1 MQRHTAARKVEWL
14 PSVRHSRMALP
25 GSTSWTTAEVSR
37 PLLCGTQWTLS
48 TPRKTT
54 EQVLDSR
61 SRSRS
66 CKLMEASCVSPIARV
81 WALLLPF
88 GCRGRAQSTVRQA
101 RRRKRRSKMSE
112 VLIVDDD
119 HNFRETLRELLRD
132 AGYQTLVATNTEE
145 ALTMLQTAAPG
156 LTLCDWRMPGGGGE
170 QFLKSLQSEGLLTLM
185 PVIILTAHGTGP
197 NAMQAMQLG
206 AYDFITKP
214 LDIDLALATVARA
227 LRHMELQRE
236 VDLLRQQRFSDRS
249 LEQME
254 SPAERLK
261 PQLIGS
267 SPAWIE
273 IFKNI
278 GRVAATDVGVLL
290 LGESGTGK
298 EVVARTIH
306 ENSARSRR
314 PFIILNCAALPPE
327 LLESELFGHERGA
340 FTGAVA
346 QKRGKFEAADGGT
359 IFLDEIGELPLSL
372 QPKLLRVLQEHT
384 FERVGGTASIHADV
398 RVIAATNR
406 PLEDDV
412 EQKAFRADL
421 FYRLNAYTIRLPP
434 LRERQPDIL
443 PLAEYFLARY
453 ARRNEL
459 ASTGFTADAI
469 VALQNYSFPGN
480 VRELEHL
487 IERAAVKAGGRA
499 ITSELIQEELARKKS
514 AAPGIF
520 DAQAAEAA
528 PFHEAVAIWERH
540 LIDQALNAAHG
551 NKSDAARKLGIHR
564 RLLYEKLA
572 QLGML

>member
-1 MQRHTAARKVEWL
+1 
-14 PSVRHSRMALP
+14 
-25 GSTSWTTAEVSR
+25 
-37 PLLCGTQWTLS
+37 
-48 TPRKTT
+48 
-54 EQVLDSR
+54 
-61 SRSRS
+61 
-66 CKLMEASCVSPIARV
+66 
-81 WALLLPF
+81 
-88 GCRGRAQSTVRQA
+88 
-101 RRRKRRSKMSE
+101 MSE

-119 HNFRETLRELLRD
+119 RNFRETLRELLTD
-132 AGYQTLVATNTEE
+132 ASYQTLVATNAED
-145 ALTMLQTAAPG
+145 ALTLLQTATPD
-156 LTLCDWRMPGGGGE
+156 LTLCDWKMPGGGGE
-170 QFLKSLQSEGLLTLM
+170 QFLKSLQSEGLLTTM

-214 LDIDLALATVARA
+214 LDIDRALATVARA
-227 LRHMELQRE
+227 IRHMELQRE
-236 VDLLRQQRFSDRS
+236 VELLRQHRFRDRS
-249 LEQME
+249 LEEMRAPE
-254 SPAERLK
+254 EGLR
-261 PQLIGS
+261 PQLIGN

-384 FERVGGTASIHADV
+384 FERVGATASIHADV

-412 EQKAFRADL
+412 EQKTFRADL
-421 FYRLNAYTIRLPP
+421 FYRLNAFTVRLPP
-434 LRERQPDIL
+434 LRERQSDIL

-453 ARRNEL
+453 AQRNQ
-459 ASTGFTADAI
+459 AAATGFAADAI
-469 VALQNYSFPGN
+469 SALQSYLFPGN

-499 ITSELIQEELARKKS
+499 ITAEQIQEELTQARNPAQDTFDVPS
-514 AAPGIF
+514 ATAL
-520 DAQAAEAA
+520 
-528 PFHEAVAIWERH
+528 PFHQAVTSWERH
-540 LIDQALNAAHG
+540 LIEQALKVCNG
-551 NKSDAARKLGIHR
+551 NKSGAARRLGIHR
-564 RLLYEKLA
+564 RLLYEKLT
-572 QLGML
+572 QFGML

>member
-1 MQRHTAARKVEWL
+1 
-14 PSVRHSRMALP
+14 
-25 GSTSWTTAEVSR
+25 
-37 PLLCGTQWTLS
+37 
-48 TPRKTT
+48 
-54 EQVLDSR
+54 
-61 SRSRS
+61 
-66 CKLMEASCVSPIARV
+66 
-81 WALLLPF
+81 
-88 GCRGRAQSTVRQA
+88 
-101 RRRKRRSKMSE
+101 MSE

-119 HNFRETLRELLRD
+119 HNFRETLRELLID
-132 AGYQTLVATNTEE
+132 AGYQTLVATNAEE
-145 ALTMLQTAAPG
+145 AITLLQTSTPD
-156 LTLCDWRMPGGGGE
+156 LTLCDWKMPGGGGE
-170 QFLKSLQSEGLLTLM
+170 QLLKSLQSEGLLTTM

-214 LDIDLALATVARA
+214 LDIDHALATVARA
-227 LRHMELQRE
+227 IRHMELQRE
-236 VDLLRQQRFSDRS
+236 VELLRQQRFRARS
-249 LEQME
+249 LEDISTSE
-254 SPAERLK
+254 EGLT
-261 PQLIGS
+261 PQLIGN

-306 ENSARSRR
+306 ENSARSRQ

-340 FTGAVA
+340 FTGAIA

-412 EQKAFRADL
+412 EQKTFRADL
-421 FYRLNAYTIRLPP
+421 FYRLNAFTVRLPP
-434 LRERQPDIL
+434 LRERQLDIL

-453 ARRNEL
+453 ARRNQDNAIGL
-459 ASTGFTADAI
+459 AADAI
-469 VALQNYSFPGN
+469 VALQSYPFPGN

-499 ITSELIQEELARKKS
+499 ITAEQIQEELTKAKS
-514 AAPGIF
+514 PEPGAF
-520 DAQAAEAA
+520 DTQAAIGM
-528 PFHEAVAIWERH
+528 PFHDAVANWERH
-540 LIDQALNAAHG
+540 LVEQALKAAHG
-551 NKSDAARKLGIHR
+551 NKSDAARRLGIHR

-572 QLGML
+572 QFGML

>member
-1 MQRHTAARKVEWL
+1 
-14 PSVRHSRMALP
+14 
-25 GSTSWTTAEVSR
+25 
-37 PLLCGTQWTLS
+37 
-48 TPRKTT
+48 
-54 EQVLDSR
+54 
-61 SRSRS
+61 
-66 CKLMEASCVSPIARV
+66 
-81 WALLLPF
+81 
-88 GCRGRAQSTVRQA
+88 
-101 RRRKRRSKMSE
+101 MSE

-119 HNFRETLRELLRD
+119 HNFRETLRELLSD
-132 AGYQTLVATNTEE
+132 AGYGTRIATNAEE
-145 ALTMLQTAAPG
+145 GIALLQTITPD
-156 LTLCDWRMPGGGGE
+156 LTLCDWKMPGGGGE
-170 QFLKSLQSEGLLTLM
+170 LFLESLQSEGLLTTM

-227 LRHMELQRE
+227 VRHMELQRE
-236 VDLLRQQRFSDRS
+236 VELLRHQRFADRS
-249 LEQME
+249 IEDINVSE
-254 SPAERLK
+254 EGLK
-261 PQLIGS
+261 PQLIGR

-273 IFKNI
+273 VFKNI

-298 EVVARTIH
+298 DVVARAIH
-306 ENSARSRR
+306 QNSARGRR

-384 FERVGGTASIHADV
+384 FERVGGTASIHSDV

-406 PLEDDV
+406 PLENEV
-412 EQKAFRADL
+412 EQKTFRADL
-421 FYRLNAYTIRLPP
+421 FYRLNAFTVRLPP
-434 LRERQPDIL
+434 LRERPSDIL

-453 ARRNEL
+453 AQRNQ
-459 ASTGFTADAI
+459 AAATGLSADAI
-469 VALQNYSFPGN
+469 VTLQNYSFPGN

-499 ITSELIQEELARKKS
+499 ITAEQIQDELAKERS
-514 AAPGIF
+514 VAPGIF
-520 DAQAAEAA
+520 DTQAASEM
-528 PFHEAVAIWERH
+528 PFHDAVARWERH
-540 LIDQALNAAHG
+540 LIQQALTASHG

-572 QLGML
+572 QFEML

>member
-1 MQRHTAARKVEWL
+1 MK
-14 PSVRHSRMALP
+14 
-25 GSTSWTTAEVSR
+25 
-37 PLLCGTQWTLS
+37 
-48 TPRKTT
+48 
-54 EQVLDSR
+54 
-61 SRSRS
+61 
-66 CKLMEASCVSPIARV
+66 
-81 WALLLPF
+81 
-88 GCRGRAQSTVRQA
+88 RQG
-101 RRRKRRSKMSE
+101 KMSE

-119 HNFRETLRELLRD
+119 HNFRETLRELLED
-132 AGYQTLVATNTEE
+132 AGYQALVATNAEE
-145 ALTMLQTAAPG
+145 AITLLQTATPD
-156 LTLCDWRMPGGGGE
+156 LTLCDWKMPGGGGE
-170 QFLKSLQSEGLLTLM
+170 QFLKALQSEGLLTTM

-214 LDIDLALATVARA
+214 LDIDQALASVARA
-227 LRHMELQRE
+227 IRHMELQRE
-236 VDLLRQQRFSDRS
+236 VELLRQQRFKDRS
-249 LEQME
+249 LEDISE
-254 SPAERLK
+254 SEEGLK
-261 PQLIGS
+261 PQLIGN

-298 EVVARTIH
+298 EVVARAIH
-306 ENSARSRR
+306 ENSARSRHS
-314 PFIILNCAALPPE
+314 FIILNCAALPPE

-340 FTGAVA
+340 FTGAIA
-346 QKRGKFEAADGGT
+346 QKRGKFEAADRGT

-412 EQKAFRADL
+412 EQKTFRADL
-421 FYRLNAYTIRLPP
+421 FYRLNAFTVSLPP
-434 LRERQPDIL
+434 LRERQSDIL

-453 ARRNEL
+453 AKRNQIASAGL
-459 ASTGFTADAI
+459 AADSI
-469 VALQNYSFPGN
+469 VALQSYTFPGN

-487 IERAAVKAGGRA
+487 IERVAVKAGGRA
-499 ITSELIQEELARKKS
+499 ITAEQIQEELAKAKRP
-514 AAPGIF
+514 APGAF
-520 DAQAAEAA
+520 DTQAAIGM
-528 PFHEAVAIWERH
+528 PFHEAVASWERH
-540 LIDQALNAAHG
+540 LIEQALKASNG
-551 NKSDAARKLGIHR
+551 NKSDAARRLQIHR

>member
-1 MQRHTAARKVEWL
+1 M
-14 PSVRHSRMALP
+14 
-25 GSTSWTTAEVSR
+25 
-37 PLLCGTQWTLS
+37 
-48 TPRKTT
+48 
-54 EQVLDSR
+54 
-61 SRSRS
+61 
-66 CKLMEASCVSPIARV
+66 
-81 WALLLPF
+81 
-88 GCRGRAQSTVRQA
+88 RQG
-101 RRRKRRSKMSE
+101 KMSK

-119 HNFRETLRELLRD
+119 HNFRETLRELLTD
-132 AGYQTLVATNTEE
+132 AGYQTLVATNAEDAT
-145 ALTMLQTAAPG
+145 ALLQTASPD
-156 LTLCDWRMPGGGGE
+156 LTLCDWKMPGGGGE
-170 QFLKSLQSEGLLTLM
+170 QFLKSLQSEGLLTTM

-197 NAMQAMQLG
+197 KAMQAMQLG

-214 LDIDLALATVARA
+214 LDIDQALATVARA

-236 VDLLRQQRFSDRS
+236 VELLRQQRFRDRS
-249 LEQME
+249 LEDINAPE
-254 SPAERLK
+254 EGLK
-261 PQLIGS
+261 PQLIGN

-306 ENSARSRR
+306 ENSVRSHR

-340 FTGAVA
+340 FTGAVG

-412 EQKAFRADL
+412 EQKTFRADL
-421 FYRLNAYTIRLPP
+421 FYRLNAFTIRLPP
-434 LRERQPDIL
+434 LRERQSDIL

-453 ARRNEL
+453 AKRNQAAPTGL
-459 ASTGFTADAI
+459 AAGAVA
-469 VALQNYSFPGN
+469 ALQGYSFPGN

-487 IERAAVKAGGRA
+487 IDRAAVKAGGRA
-499 ITSELIQEELARKKS
+499 ITSEQIQQELTKAKS
-514 AAPGIF
+514 PAPGVF
-520 DAQAAEAA
+520 EVQAATGL
-528 PFHEAVAIWERH
+528 PFHEAVTSWERH
-540 LIDQALNAAHG
+540 LIEQALKASHG
-551 NKSDAARKLGIHR
+551 NKSDAARRLGIHR
-564 RLLYEKLA
+564 RLLYEKLT
-572 QLGML
+572 QFGML

>member
-1 MQRHTAARKVEWL
+1 MK
-14 PSVRHSRMALP
+14 
-25 GSTSWTTAEVSR
+25 
-37 PLLCGTQWTLS
+37 
-48 TPRKTT
+48 
-54 EQVLDSR
+54 
-61 SRSRS
+61 
-66 CKLMEASCVSPIARV
+66 
-81 WALLLPF
+81 
-88 GCRGRAQSTVRQA
+88 RQDT
-101 RRRKRRSKMSE
+101 MSE

-119 HNFRETLRELLRD
+119 HNFRETLRELLAD
-132 AGYQTLVATNTEE
+132 AGHQTLVATNAGE
-145 ALTMLQTAAPG
+145 AITLLQTTTPD
-156 LTLCDWRMPGGGGE
+156 LTLCDWKMPGGGGE
-170 QFLKSLQSEGLLTLM
+170 QFLKSLQSEGLLTTM

-214 LDIDLALATVARA
+214 LDIDLALGTVARA
-227 LRHMELQRE
+227 IRHMELQRE
-236 VDLLRQQRFSDRS
+236 VEVLRQQRFSDRCPQDVS
-249 LEQME
+249 NPEE
-254 SPAERLK
+254 ASA
-261 PQLIGS
+261 PQLIGH

-278 GRVAATDVGVLL
+278 GRVASTDVGVLL

-340 FTGAVA
+340 FTGAIA

-412 EQKAFRADL
+412 EQKTFRADL
-421 FYRLNAYTIRLPP
+421 FYRLNAFTVSLPP
-434 LRERQPDIL
+434 LRERQSDIL

-453 ARRNEL
+453 AKRNQIASAGL
-459 ASTGFTADAI
+459 AADSI
-469 VALQNYSFPGN
+469 VALQSYTFPGN

-487 IERAAVKAGGRA
+487 IERVAVKAGGRA
-499 ITSELIQEELARKKS
+499 ITAEQIQEELAKAKRP
-514 AAPGIF
+514 APGAF
-520 DAQAAEAA
+520 DTQAAIGM
-528 PFHEAVAIWERH
+528 PFHEAVASWERH
-540 LIDQALNAAHG
+540 LIEQALKASNG
-551 NKSDAARKLGIHR
+551 NKSDAARRLQIHR

>member
-1 MQRHTAARKVEWL
+1 MKR
-14 PSVRHSRMALP
+14 
-25 GSTSWTTAEVSR
+25 
-37 PLLCGTQWTLS
+37 
-48 TPRKTT
+48 
-54 EQVLDSR
+54 
-61 SRSRS
+61 
-66 CKLMEASCVSPIARV
+66 
-81 WALLLPF
+81 
-88 GCRGRAQSTVRQA
+88 QSE
-101 RRRKRRSKMSE
+101 MSE

-119 HNFRETLRELLRD
+119 HNFRETLRELLAD
-132 AGYQTLVATNTEE
+132 AGYQTLVATNAEE
-145 ALTMLQTAAPG
+145 AITLLQTTTPD
-156 LTLCDWRMPGGGGE
+156 LTLCDWKMPGGGGE
-170 QFLKSLQSEGLLTLM
+170 QFLKSLQSEGLLTTM

-214 LDIDLALATVARA
+214 LDIDQALSTVACA
-227 LRHMELQRE
+227 IRHMELQRE
-236 VDLLRQQRFSDRS
+236 VELLRQKRFRDRS
-249 LEQME
+249 LEDVSTSEEGVM
-254 SPAERLK
+254 
-261 PQLIGS
+261 PQLIGN

-306 ENSARSRR
+306 ENSARTRH

-340 FTGAVA
+340 FTGAIA

-359 IFLDEIGELPLSL
+359 IFLDEIGELPLLL
-372 QPKLLRVLQEHT
+372 QPKLLRVLQEHA
-384 FERVGGTASIHADV
+384 FERVGGTASIHTDV

-412 EQKAFRADL
+412 EQKIFRADL
-421 FYRLNAYTIRLPP
+421 FYRLNAFTVRLPP
-434 LRERQPDIL
+434 LRERQSDIL

-453 ARRNEL
+453 AKRNQVCVTGL
-459 ASTGFTADAI
+459 AADAI
-469 VALQNYSFPGN
+469 VALQSYSFPGN

-499 ITSELIQEELARKKS
+499 ITAEQIQEELTKAKS
-514 AAPGIF
+514 PAPGAF
-520 DAQAAEAA
+520 DSQAAIGL
-528 PFHEAVAIWERH
+528 PFHDAVVIWERY
-540 LIDQALNAAHG
+540 LIEQALKAAHG
-551 NKSDAARKLGIHR
+551 NKSDAARRLGIHR

-572 QLGML
+572 QFGML